1 MKTEIFTKIKMKQD
15 FLAVVGLGYV
25 GLPVAV
31 AFAEKVKTLGFD
43 INQEKINIYKKG
55 IDPTNE
61 IGNERIKNTTLEF
74 TTDPTR
80 LKEAKV
86 IIVAVPTPIN
96 GDKTPNLA
104 PVVNASKIIGQN
116 LSEKTIVIFESTV
129 YPGVTEDICVP
140 ILEKESGLICGKDF
154 KIGYSPERINPGDK
168 VHKLENIRKI
178 VSGMDEEAVE
188 NIAAV
193 YELIIHAGVY
203 KAPSIKVAEAAKLA
217 ENAQRDINI
226 AFMNELAM
234 AFDRMGINTKDV
246 IAAMNTKWNALGFYP
261 GLVGG
266 HCIGVDPYYFI
277 YQAELLGYHSQII
290 AAGRKINDY
299 MGTFITD
306 NVIKKLIQSGK
317 NLKKSNIYIMGV
329 TFKEDCPDMRNSKA
343 MDICKYLA
351 TYGMKV
357 KVVDP
362 FVDKAEFEKEFDMEF
377 VDMKDVKNADCL
389 IFLVA
394 HHQFK
399 NLRPMDLEIMFKQQR
414 QQQHVIIDI
423 KNIFERE
430 TMEEKGYSYWSL

>member
-1 MKTEIFTKIKMKQD
+1 METFERIRTKKD

-25 GLPVAV
+25 GLPLAV

-43 INQEKINIYKKG
+43 INQEKINVYRKG

-61 IGNERIKNTTLEF
+61 IGDDKIQSTTLEF

-96 GDKTPNLA
+96 GDKTPNLS
-104 PVVNASKIIGQN
+104 PIVNASQIVGQN
-116 LSEKTIVIFESTV
+116 LSQGSIVVFESTV

-140 ILEKESGLICGKDF
+140 ILEKESSLVCGKDF
-154 KIGYSPERINPGDK
+154 KIGYSPERINPGDQI
-168 VHKLENIRKI
+168 HKLANIKKI
-178 VSGMDEEAVE
+178 VSGMDEETLE
-188 NIAAV
+188 NIASI

-234 AFDRMGINTKDV
+234 AFDRMGINTKEV
-246 IAAMNTKWNALGFYP
+246 IEAMNTKWNALGFSP

-277 YQAELLGYHSQII
+277 YQAQLLGYHSQII
-290 AAGRKINDY
+290 AAGRRVNDNMGLFVTDSLIN
-299 MGTFITD
+299 
-306 NVIKKLIQSGK
+306 KLIQADK
-317 NLKKSNIYIMGV
+317 NVRKSTIYIMGI
-329 TFKEDCPDMRNSKA
+329 TFKENCPDIRNSKA
-343 MDICKYLA
+343 LDVLKHLA
-351 TYGMKV
+351 TYGIKV

-362 FVDKAEFEKEFDMEF
+362 VVDKAEFKKEFDMELT
-377 VDMKDVKNADCL
+377 DLKDVQNADCL
-389 IFLVA
+389 VFLVA
-394 HHQFK
+394 HQQFK
-399 NLRPMDLEIMFKQQR
+399 DLQVAELESMFKQEK
-414 QQQHVIIDI
+414 QQTTHVIIDI
-423 KNIFERE
+423 KNIFEQKII
-430 TMEEKGYSYWSL
+430 EEKGYSYWSL